1 MNTQN
6 DFLDNAVDDGVVTDG
21 AGDLDAEMCSYI
33 QNDTEEMCSSLRND
47 TCGDYSGTT
56 KARYVEVL
64 EFRHFVTMFEFSG
77 DGHFRGEKHL
87 IQKINCSV
95 VLDLGCGNTKE
106 DLYTIED
113 RPKGGS

>member
-1 MNTQN
+1 MHIGFCRPGGIYIHMSMLCRLYST
-6 DFLDNAVDDGVVTDG
+6 DNP
-21 AGDLDAEMCSYI
+21 
-33 QNDTEEMCSSLRND
+33 
-47 TCGDYSGTT
+47 CGDYSGTT

>member
-47 TCGDYSGTT
+47 TCGDYCVDT
-56 KARYVEVL
+56 KEKLVEVL
-64 EFRHFVTMFEFSG
+64 YFRHFAKHFMFTSE
-77 DGHFRGEKHL
+77 GEKIRNKHL
-87 IQKINCSV
+87 KNYFDVSV
-95 VLDLGCGNTKE
+95 VVDIGCGNTNGK
-106 DLYTIED
+106 
-113 RPKGGS
+113 

>member
-47 TCGDYSGTT
+47 TCGDGCNAFPQKTRQRNQRKS
-56 KARYVEVL
+56 RVW
-64 EFRHFVTMFEFSG
+64 
-77 DGHFRGEKHL
+77 RG
-87 IQKINCSV
+87 
-95 VLDLGCGNTKE
+95 
-106 DLYTIED
+106 
-113 RPKGGS
+113 

>member
-47 TCGDYSGTT
+47 TCGKYRVAFKTSYKTEYRSGIGNER
-56 KARYVEVL
+56 AG
-64 EFRHFVTMFEFSG
+64 F
-77 DGHFRGEKHL
+77 
-87 IQKINCSV
+87 NC
-95 VLDLGCGNTKE
+95 GREQGN
-106 DLYTIED
+106 L
-113 RPKGGS
+113 

>member
-47 TCGDYSGTT
+47 THRDVRPFVPKEGRRLCGSF
-56 KARYVEVL
+56 
-64 EFRHFVTMFEFSG
+64 FRT
-77 DGHFRGEKHL
+77 
-87 IQKINCSV
+87 
-95 VLDLGCGNTKE
+95 
-106 DLYTIED
+106 
-113 RPKGGS
+113 

>member
-47 TCGDYSGTT
+47 TRRVCRVD
-56 KARYVEVL
+56 
-64 EFRHFVTMFEFSG
+64 VT
-77 DGHFRGEKHL
+77 DRG
-87 IQKINCSV
+87 
-95 VLDLGCGNTKE
+95 
-106 DLYTIED
+106 IE
-113 RPKGGS
+113 

>member
-47 TCGDYSGTT
+47 THRMCRVDT
-56 KARYVEVL
+56 KETYL
-64 EFRHFVTMFEFSG
+64 EILYFRQFYRHFVFVEDEEGNRNKRMEKYFEVSA
-77 DGHFRGEKHL
+77 
-87 IQKINCSV
+87 V
-95 VLDLGCGNTKE
+95 VDVGCGDTK
-106 DLYTIED
+106 DLLE
-113 RPKGGS
+113 

>member
-47 TCGDYSGTT
+47 TCGDGCNAFT
-56 KARYVEVL
+56 
-64 EFRHFVTMFEFSG
+64 
-77 DGHFRGEKHL
+77 
-87 IQKINCSV
+87 QKTNAIKQV
-95 VLDLGCGNTKE
+95 VNK
-106 DLYTIED
+106 
-113 RPKGGS
+113 KS

>member
-1 MNTQN
+1 
-6 DFLDNAVDDGVVTDG
+6 
-21 AGDLDAEMCSYI
+21 MCRYVCTYS
-33 QNDTEEMCSSLRND
+33 

>member
-47 TCGDYSGTT
+47 T
-56 KARYVEVL
+56 R
-64 EFRHFVTMFEFSG
+64 
-77 DGHFRGEKHL
+77 
-87 IQKINCSV
+87 
-95 VLDLGCGNTKE
+95 
-106 DLYTIED
+106 
-113 RPKGGS
+113 